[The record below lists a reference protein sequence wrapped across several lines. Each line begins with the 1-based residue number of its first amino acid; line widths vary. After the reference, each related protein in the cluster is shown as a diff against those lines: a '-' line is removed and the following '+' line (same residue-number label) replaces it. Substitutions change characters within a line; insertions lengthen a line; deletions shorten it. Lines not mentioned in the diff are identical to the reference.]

1 MLNVKKNPE
10 FKTRCLVYTDS
21 GRFQFDSSY
30 KERGARFVLGLNKSI
45 VQTKNNDNGI
55 RLLFF
60 LVISLRGC
68 SVWLCIIHS
77 DSSMH

>member
-55 RLLFF
+55 KFLFF
-60 LVISLRGC
+60 FSYKSERLFCLVVYHPFRL
-68 SVWLCIIHS
+68 
-77 DSSMH
+77 